1 MNNHDEKRGHGHHH
15 HKGMM
20 VLCLAMLLG
29 IMTINTYYQGENRTW
44 LYIIIFGAHILIM
57 GMMMKGHTG
66 RDHEEHEHHVTEKKD
81 DPA

>member
-1 MNNHDEKRGHGHHH
+1 MNNHEEKHGHHHH

-20 VLCLAMLLG
+20 VMCLAMLIG
-29 IMTINTYYQGENRTW
+29 VIAINTYYQGENRTW
-44 LYIIIFGAHILIM
+44 LYVLIFGAHIIIM